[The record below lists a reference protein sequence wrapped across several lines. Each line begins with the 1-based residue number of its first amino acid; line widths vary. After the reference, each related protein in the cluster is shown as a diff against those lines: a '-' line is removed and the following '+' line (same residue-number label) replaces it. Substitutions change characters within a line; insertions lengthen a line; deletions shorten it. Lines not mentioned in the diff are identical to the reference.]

1 MPDIPHAS
9 TLDDTL
15 ALLNEGY
22 TYISRRCDRLGADL
36 FTTRMMLTP
45 VTCMR
50 GAEAARIFYDGG
62 RFTRQGAMP
71 QTTLRL
77 LQDKGSVQ
85 QLDGVAHR
93 QRKQMFM
100 GMMTPEA
107 LGAMEVLLA
116 RRWREAVARW
126 ETQEEVVLLEAS
138 GEVLTRAA
146 CDWCGMPLPEEEA
159 AELTRELAAM
169 VENAG
174 SVGPGALMALALRQ
188 RTEARLRRLVE
199 RVRAGEARAPAG
211 SPLAVIAAHREPDG
225 RPLDSTVA
233 AVELINLLRPT
244 LAVNRFITFAALALH
259 EHPEWRE
266 RIAVGDEADL
276 EPFVQEVRRFY
287 PFFPLIGGRVRKPFE
302 WAGHDF
308 AEGDWVLLDIYGTNH
323 DARLWP
329 EPEQF
334 RPERFRNWAGDPYTL
349 IPQGAGDFLQ
359 GHRCPGEWITIAIL
373 KQAVRLLC
381 REMRFEVPPQDL
393 SVSLA
398 RMPAAPASGFVMS
411 RVRGRAPR
419 AAA

>member
-1 MPDIPHAS
+1 
-9 TLDDTL
+9 
-15 ALLNEGY
+15 
-22 TYISRRCDRLGADL
+22 
-36 FTTRMMLTP
+36 
-45 VTCMR
+45 
-50 GAEAARIFYDGG
+50 
-62 RFTRQGAMP
+62 
-71 QTTLRL
+71 
-77 LQDKGSVQ
+77 
-85 QLDGVAHR
+85 VAHR

-100 GMMTPEA
+100 GMKTPEA

-146 CDWCGMPLPEEEA
+146 CDWCGMPLPEEA

-233 AVELINLLRPT
+233 AVELINLLRPI

-259 EHPEWRE
+259 ERPEWRE

-334 RPERFRNWAGDPYTL
+334 RPERFRNWAGNPSTL